1 MDRDFPLTADLS
13 CVPSPCFIVS
23 DQALRKNL
31 EVLRHVKQET
41 GCRILLAL
49 KAFAMHSVFPLL
61 RETLDGTCA
70 SSPFEARLGRE
81 LFGGEVHTFSA
92 AYSEDDIVEVIAHSG
107 CVVFNSFPQ
116 WERFG
121 PVVRAQGARVKCGL
135 RVNPEHSESPAPLY
149 DPCAPGSR
157 LGITA
162 DRFNGRSLDGISG
175 LHFHTLCEQNADALE
190 RTLAAFDRR
199 FGNFMKGMSW
209 LNMGGGHHVTRA
221 DYQVDRLCDLIKW
234 AQARYGVDVY
244 IEPGEAVALNAG
256 ILSATVLD
264 IVFNRMDIAILDVS
278 AATHMPDVLE
288 MPYRPEVEGAGK
300 ADEKPY
306 TYRLAGPSC
315 LAGDVIGD
323 YSFDQ
328 PLQIGDRL
336 VFHDMAHYSMV
347 KTNMFNGINLPA
359 IARYDADADAFTM
372 VKTFG
377 YEDYVGR
384 LS

>member
-13 CVPSPCFIVS
+13 RVPSPCFIVS
-23 DQALRKNL
+23 EQALRKNL
-31 EVLRHVKQET
+31 AVLRQVKQET

-61 RETLDGTCA
+61 REALDGTCA

-81 LFGGEVHTFSA
+81 FFGGEVHTFSA
-92 AYSEDDIVEVIAHSG
+92 AYSEDDIIDVIAHSD
-107 CVVFNSFPQ
+107 CVVFNSFSQ
-116 WERFG
+116 WDRFR
-121 PVVRAQGARVKCGL
+121 PVVRAQGTHVKCGL
-135 RVNPEHSESPAPLY
+135 RVNPEHAESPALLY

-162 DRFNGRSLDGISG
+162 DRFEGRSLAGISG
-175 LHFHTLCEQNADALE
+175 LHFHALCEQNADALE

-199 FGNFMKGMSW
+199 FGNFMKDMSW

-221 DYQVDRLCDLIKW
+221 DYQVDRLCDLIQW
-234 AQARYGVDVY
+234 AQSRYEVDVY
-244 IEPGEAVALNAG
+244 IEPGEAVALNAS

-306 TYRLAGPSC
+306 SYRLAGPSC

-359 IARYDADADAFTM
+359 IACYDAAVDAFTM

-377 YEDYVGR
+377 FADYAGR

>member
-1 MDRDFPLTADLS
+1 MDRNFPLADDLS
-13 CVPSPCFIVS
+13 RVPSPCFIVS
-23 DQALRKNL
+23 DEAIRKNL
-31 EVLRHVKQET
+31 DVLARVKRET

-49 KAFAMHSVFPLL
+49 KAFAMHAMFPML
-61 RETLDGTCA
+61 TDVLDGTCA

-81 LFGGEVHTFSA
+81 FFGDEVHTFSA
-92 AYSEDDIVEVIAHSG
+92 AYSATDIIDVAAYSD
-107 CVVFNSFPQ
+107 CVSFNSFSQ

-121 PVVRAQGARVKCGL
+121 PVVCEQRRCIKCGL
-135 RVNPEHSESPAPLY
+135 RVNPEHSESPAAIY

-157 LGITA
+157 LGITR
-162 DRFNGRSLDGISG
+162 DKFDGRSLAGISG

-190 RTLAAFDRR
+190 RTFEAFEKR
-199 FGNFMKGMSW
+199 FGMFMPHMSW
-209 LNMGGGHHVTRA
+209 LNMGGGHHITRE
-221 DYQVDRLCDLIKW
+221 DYRVDLLCDVIRRAMEIW
-234 AQARYGVDVY
+234 DVDVY

-256 ILSATVLD
+256 ILATTVLD
-264 IVFNRMDIAILDVS
+264 VVSNDVTIAILDAS

-300 ADEKPY
+300 PGEKPY
-306 TYRLAGPSC
+306 TFRLAGPSC

-323 YSFDQ
+323 YSFDR
-328 PLQIGDRL
+328 PLAVGDRI

-359 IARYDADADAFTM
+359 IARYNAATDTFTL
-372 VKTFG
+372 VKTFDFA
-377 YEDYVGR
+377 DYAGR